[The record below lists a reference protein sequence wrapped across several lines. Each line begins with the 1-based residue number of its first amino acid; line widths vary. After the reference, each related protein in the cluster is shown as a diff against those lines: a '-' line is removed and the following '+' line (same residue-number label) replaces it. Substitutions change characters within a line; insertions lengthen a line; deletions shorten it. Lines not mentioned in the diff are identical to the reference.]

1 MNAIVIYWSAT
12 GNTESM
18 ANKIA
23 DDLGVKAVSVSDI
36 TSDEAKAYDTL
47 VLGCPAMGAEELEE
61 DEFRPFFDD
70 LMKVVDNQRLF
81 LFGSFGWGGGEW
93 MRNWENEVKELGK
106 NLGSEGLI
114 SNGDASEIDDSEYET
129 FINSIKA

>member
-36 TSDEAKAYDTL
+36 TSDEAKTYDTL

-81 LFGSFGWGGGEW
+81 LFGSFGWGGGEG

>member
-36 TSDEAKAYDTL
+36 TSDEAKTYDTL